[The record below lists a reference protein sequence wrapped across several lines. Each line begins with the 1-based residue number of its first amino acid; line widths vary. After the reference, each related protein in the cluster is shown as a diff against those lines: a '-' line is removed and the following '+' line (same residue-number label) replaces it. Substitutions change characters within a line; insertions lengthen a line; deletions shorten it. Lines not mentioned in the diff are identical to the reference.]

1 MQFFPSDEIITSLI
15 KTGAKKLELPSGSK
29 LRVGGLSY
37 EVSTILH
44 LDFGGT
50 GAGGLDVGVLQN
62 NALYYIYM
70 VLVDAQILNL
80 VGSLNASKPEGFNSY
95 RRIGKVSADLEG
107 NISVVTTDFVTEV
120 QQSQIE
126 TINLELSQTASKS
139 KTNEIKV
146 LEHEI
151 KIDQLDQFKVLTE
164 EKINTLTQESLNFT
178 ENFSEVL
185 SKIATLE
192 SESAFNTE
200 HLVVIGNKVEQAD
213 VAMLEMAVS
222 LGERQAEYLSLKNI
236 SNGHAAK
243 LNVIDLQFNSTLGH
257 RHDGKDSPL
266 IDVVDLSSA
275 GGEPGDVLSIDN
287 QNKLQ
292 WVSSNITFKKEM
304 SICWVENA
312 SSSPVKIVKTVGS
325 AAAFSCYELGIGGNG
340 KKMFSSFKVPVEF
353 KTGNTMKVNF
363 LAYHEGTDVSK
374 TYQFTC
380 SAYLIKK
387 DSAPGTLSTF
397 VLRIGS
403 PLNAT
408 QVAQIKEHSFLL
420 SFDGKIDS
428 QEVLPGD
435 LIYIAIEKVNTGSTE
450 DSSSTVVLDSGL
462 SVIIE
467 S

>member
-15 KTGAKKLELPSGSK
+15 KTGATKLELPSGSK

-50 GAGGLDVGVLQN
+50 GASGLDAGILQS
-62 NALYYIYM
+62 NALYYIYV
-70 VLVDAQILNL
+70 VLVGGQTLNL
-80 VGSLNASKPEGFNSY
+80 IASLNANKPEGFDSY
-95 RRIGKVSADLEG
+95 RRIGKVSVDAQS
-107 NISVVTTDFVTEV
+107 NTSVVTTDFVTEV

-126 TINLELSQTASKS
+126 TINLELSQTAAKS
-139 KTNEIKV
+139 KTNENKIS
-146 LEHEI
+146 EHEI
-151 KIDQLDQFKVLTE
+151 KIQELTEFKVLTE
-164 EKINTLTQESLNFT
+164 EKVASLTQGALEFD
-178 ENFSEVL
+178 EDFSEAL
-185 SKIATLE
+185 SKISTLE
-192 SESAFNTE
+192 SESASNTE
-200 HLVVIGNKVEQAD
+200 HIVAIGSKAEQAD
-213 VAMLEMAVS
+213 IAMLEMAVS

-236 SNGHAAK
+236 SNNHTAK
-243 LNVIDLQFNSTLGH
+243 LELIDLQFNPLLGH

-304 SICWVENA
+304 PICWVENA

-387 DSAPGTLSTF
+387 DSNPGFVSTF
-397 VLRIGS
+397 VLRVGS
-403 PLNAT
+403 PLGASQT
-408 QVAQIKEHSFLL
+408 VQIKEHSFLL
-420 SFDGKIDS
+420 TIDGKIDG

-435 LIYIAIEKVNTGSTE
+435 LIYLAIEKVNTGSTE
-450 DSSSTVVLDSGL
+450 DSSSTVVLDNGL